1 MATQALAL
9 APEAYNAQAVAM
21 TARAFSKPAVARALG
36 ARSERVVAFM
46 AQVGQEQPAGQWSPQ
61 AVGMLLLS
69 VAELP
74 VPDSLPAARYLIQ
87 VLLDMTHYQLGAGA
101 MRAVAMA
108 CTAVEELDVY
118 DALLL
123 RHLSHCVQR
132 APLSVMRPTWVRAL
146 ASCYVHFNEAEHN
159 RPLMDY
165 LSQVCISIYLS
176 LSLDIYIYTHTRT
189 HTHTRA

>member
-1 MATQALAL
+1 MRT
-9 APEAYNAQAVAM
+9 
-21 TARAFSKPAVARALG
+21 S
-36 ARSERVVAFM
+36 
-46 AQVGQEQPAGQWSPQ
+46 
-61 AVGMLLLS
+61 
-69 VAELP
+69 
-74 VPDSLPAARYLIQ
+74 DSLPAARYLIQ

-101 MRAVAMA
+101 MRAVAMV

-176 LSLDIYIYTHTRT
+176 LSIYIYIYTHTRT
-189 HTHTRA
+189 HTHTSLMD